1 MLQQSHTNEEQQQLW
16 IKFLEGDASAFG
28 QMIKHIYQDLC
39 NYGLRFSNNTELV
52 KDAIQE
58 LCLELWK
65 NRTNLSITAS
75 PKNYILK
82 SLRRKLIRE
91 AGKSRQSVGFDEEHF
106 DAGFNMVLPVEND
119 VILQEKLTELS
130 FKVRSILEKLSKR
143 QQEIIYLRFY
153 LEVEVEQ
160 ISDIMDLNR
169 QSVYNLLHDALK
181 RFKSLSG
188 PEYFSFCIT
197 LILMLAVLHP

>member
-1 MLQQSHTNEEQQQLW
+1 MNEEDQQLW
-16 IKFLEGDASAFG
+16 KKFLDGDATAFG
-28 QMIKHIYQDLC
+28 QMIKHFYQDLC
-39 NYGLRFSNNTELV
+39 NYGLRFSHNTELV
-52 KDAIQE
+52 KDTIQE

-65 NRTNLSITAS
+65 NRANLSITAS

-91 AGKSRQSVGFDEEHF
+91 VGRSRYSVGFDEEYF
-106 DAGFNMVLPVEND
+106 DAGFNMVLPVEHN

-130 FKVRSILEKLSKR
+130 FRVRSILEKLSRR

-153 LEVEVEQ
+153 LEIEVEQ

-197 LILMLAVLHP
+197 IVLMCFAGSML